1 MSCSDS
7 MEYAACRT
15 GCLEQCGRSQFS
27 PGDMMGDGLMKGNGS
42 VCLNTPTE
50 GCFCPDGSV
59 LMGDECVSKET
70 CSQCVDHHGKTHK
83 VYWFY
88 HLLNITP
95 LWYCY
100 CHHFTKPISLCQS
113 HDPGVCV
120 FQFMES
126 WNPEENPCLLCV
138 CLDQQRINCT
148 VLPCTNAKGK
158 VTMRIHS
165 LSLLLSCTTRLTA
178 PFLEV
183 VSKCVLSWQL
193 SLCYSPRLWTMWGSS
208 GEDWI

>member
-1 MSCSDS
+1 MLWIAFCVINNLVFYLNTKYLNFPFYVLCVAMSCSDA

-50 GCFCPDGSV
+50 GCFCPEGSV
-59 LMGDECVSKET
+59 LMGEECVSKEA

-83 VYWFY
+83 VYGLY

-100 CHHFTKPISLCQS
+100 CHHFIKPISLCQS
-113 HDPGVCV
+113 HDPSVCV
-120 FQFMES
+120 CFSLWKAGILRKTPVF
-126 WNPEENPCLLCV
+126 CV
-138 CLDQQRINCT
+138 CVWISSALTAQRYPAPM
-148 VLPCTNAKGK
+148 LK
-158 VTMRIHS
+158 VKSMWMHS
-165 LSLLLSCTTRLTA
+165 LSLSHH
-178 PFLEV
+178 
-183 VSKCVLSWQL
+183 
-193 SLCYSPRLWTMWGSS
+193 
-208 GEDWI
+208 